1 MGKKLTKEEFINRA
15 KEIHGDKYDYSK
27 VNYVNKR
34 TKIEIICPIHG
45 SFFQYPEVHIRGSG
59 CPECGKKISKE
70 KRKLTNEEIIEQFK
84 KVHGNKYDYSK
95 VNYVNIDTPVE
106 IICPIHG
113 SFFQSPYEHKNGANC
128 PKCSGKE
135 KNTEK
140 FIEEVKEIHGDKYD
154 YSKVNYINAK
164 EPVEIIC
171 PIHGAFLQPP
181 NRHLFGS
188 GCPKCNSSK
197 GEIKIR
203 NFLIKNNIPFEEQ
216 KRFEDCKDK
225 RALPFDFFLQDSNM
239 LIEYDGIQHFA
250 PIDFSG
256 TNDEKMIKNFNLI
269 KNHDEIKNNYC
280 ASNNINLL
288 RIPYYKENDIEDVLD
303 ENINTKNKTG
313 TFIIHWDASFD
324 KEAYAKSILDSLG
337 DFPFDCYS
345 DKELLNDFN
354 NIATNPNSI
363 RGLKVVKHFH
373 HNIYTSKRSNNISPF
388 EAWQNKNI
396 LYKTILNRMK
406 YRKPPY
412 TPKVIRDGLN
422 ISKVA
427 PKVSVFKPSLAA
439 YLIDKYLNEFDTIFD
454 PFSGFSGRMLGACS
468 LGKKYIGQDIS
479 QEMIDDSTNIKKYFN
494 LNADL
499 TCKDI
504 MQSGGDYDCLFT
516 CSPYSNKEQWEE
528 NLINKTCDE
537 WIDECLNRFNCKT
550 YLFVVDNTSKYNKY
564 IVGEIT
570 NKSHMSNNKEHIILI
585 NKE

>member
-140 FIEEVKEIHGDKYD
+140 FIEEAKEIHGDKYD

-216 KRFEDCKDK
+216 K
-225 RALPFDFFLQDSNM
+225 
-239 LIEYDGIQHFA
+239 
-250 PIDFSG
+250 
-256 TNDEKMIKNFNLI
+256 
-269 KNHDEIKNNYC
+269 
-280 ASNNINLL
+280 
-288 RIPYYKENDIEDVLD
+288 
-303 ENINTKNKTG
+303 
-313 TFIIHWDASFD
+313 
-324 KEAYAKSILDSLG
+324 
-337 DFPFDCYS
+337 
-345 DKELLNDFN
+345 
-354 NIATNPNSI
+354 
-363 RGLKVVKHFH
+363 
-373 HNIYTSKRSNNISPF
+373 
-388 EAWQNKNI
+388 
-396 LYKTILNRMK
+396 
-406 YRKPPY
+406 
-412 TPKVIRDGLN
+412 
-422 ISKVA
+422 
-427 PKVSVFKPSLAA
+427 
-439 YLIDKYLNEFDTIFD
+439 
-454 PFSGFSGRMLGACS
+454 
-468 LGKKYIGQDIS
+468 
-479 QEMIDDSTNIKKYFN
+479 
-494 LNADL
+494 
-499 TCKDI
+499 
-504 MQSGGDYDCLFT
+504 
-516 CSPYSNKEQWEE
+516 
-528 NLINKTCDE
+528 
-537 WIDECLNRFNCKT
+537 
-550 YLFVVDNTSKYNKY
+550 
-564 IVGEIT
+564 
-570 NKSHMSNNKEHIILI
+570 
-585 NKE
+585 